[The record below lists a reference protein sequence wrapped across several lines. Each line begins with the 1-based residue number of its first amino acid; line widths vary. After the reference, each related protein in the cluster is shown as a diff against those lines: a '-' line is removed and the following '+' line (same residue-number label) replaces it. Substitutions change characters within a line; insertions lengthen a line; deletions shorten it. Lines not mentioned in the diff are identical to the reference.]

1 MARIPVSAQ
10 PRGRRARSARA
21 MKRSTASRCSVLIMA
36 VRNRQA
42 ASCAFGPSSD
52 SARELH
58 RQGLAFRRDVEQALA
73 AVVGALLLHH
83 VALIDELLEHA
94 AERLLGDF
102 QHVEQLRNLHA
113 GIAVDEMQ
121 HPMVRAPEAQLRQHV
136 VGVADE
142 VAVGEEQQLDDVPD
156 GLIAATRPL
165 GAGKRP
171 IGCNW
176 DG

>member
-1 MARIPVSAQ
+1 
-10 PRGRRARSARA
+10 
-21 MKRSTASRCSVLIMA
+21 MA

-52 SARELH
+52 SAPAMRGLQPRKLH

-73 AVVGALLLHH
+73 AIVGALFLRH
-83 VALIDELLEHA
+83 VALIDELLEHP

-102 QHVEQLRNLHA
+102 QDVEQLRNLHA

-121 HPMVRAPEAQLRQHV
+121 HPVVSAPEAQLRQHV

-142 VAVGEEQQLDDVPD
+142 VAIGEEQKLDDVPD
-156 GLIAATRPL
+156 GLIAAARPL
-165 GAGKRP
+165 GARKCP